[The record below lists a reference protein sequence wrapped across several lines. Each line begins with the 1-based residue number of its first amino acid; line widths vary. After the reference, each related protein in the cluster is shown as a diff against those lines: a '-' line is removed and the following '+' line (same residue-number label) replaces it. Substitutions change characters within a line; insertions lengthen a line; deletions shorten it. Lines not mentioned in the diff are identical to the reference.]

1 MTNALTEKRDFTGD
15 LQALIPESL
24 AVCAER
30 SLEEAISL
38 CLGLEKKCRLA
49 NDMHTL
55 KEVCLHMVRMCKQ
68 KEDWPKLN
76 STLAVINKRR
86 AQSKTAVGAIVEE
99 AFGYIEKT
107 PSLEAKIELI
117 KTLKEI
123 CQGKIYVEAESARLH
138 LLLARI
144 YEDQGDVGKAC
155 DEIQDVHVETYG
167 SLSKIEK
174 AEYILH
180 QIRLN
185 LLRKDYVRALI
196 QSRKMNRTT
205 IDEAGFEEVK
215 VKFYHMMVEY
225 HTHEDDVW
233 SMSQC
238 YFKVYD
244 TTITKQDPV
253 KAEHALQS
261 AIIMCLLAKH
271 DNHQSDFMNR
281 LRGMKEVTVMPAFLL
296 GLTLF
301 TTKEVIAY
309 PFQGLSVIEEHSCLG
324 SQGYG
329 GAEFK
334 DKCCKL
340 LHKRIIQH
348 NLRVM
353 AGYYD
358 RIRSDRLAS
367 MLVSENTHTH
377 NNTQIKISTLTHTL
391 TRTHIYI
398 SLFL

>member
-1 MTNALTEKRDFTGD
+1 MNNAMTEKRDFTGD
-15 LQALIPESL
+15 LQTLIPESL
-24 AVCAER
+24 ALFAER
-30 SLEEAISL
+30 GLDEAINL

-55 KEVCLHMVRMCKQ
+55 KEVCLHMIRLCKE

-86 AQSKTAVGAIVEE
+86 AQSKTAVAAIVEE
-99 AFGYIEKT
+99 AYGYIDKT
-107 PSLEAKIELI
+107 PSLAAKIELI

-123 CQGKIYVEAESARLH
+123 CQGKIYAEAESARLH
-138 LLLARI
+138 LLLAKI
-144 YEDQGDVGKAC
+144 YEEQGDVGAAC

-185 LLRKDYVRALI
+185 LLRKDFVRALI

-205 IDEAGFEEVK
+205 IEEDGFEDIK
-215 VKFYHMMVEY
+215 VRFYQMMVEY

-233 SMSQC
+233 SMSQS
-238 YFKVYD
+238 YYKIYD
-244 TTITKQDPV
+244 TSITKQDAA
-253 KAEHALQS
+253 KADDALQS
-261 AIIMCLLAKH
+261 AVIMCLLSKY
-271 DNHQSDFMNR
+271 DNHQSDFMHR
-281 LRGMKEVTVMPAFLL
+281 LRGMKAIAAMPVFHLA
-296 GLTLF
+296 LTLF

-309 PFQGLSVIEEHSCLG
+309 PFKGLSVIEEHACLCTEA
-324 SQGYG
+324 G
-329 GAEFK
+329 GAEFN
-334 DKCCKL
+334 CKL

-353 AGYYD
+353 AGYYEK
-358 RIRSDRLAS
+358 IRSQRLAS
-367 MLVSENTHTH
+367 MLVSLN
-377 NNTQIKISTLTHTL
+377 
-391 TRTHIYI
+391 
-398 SLFL
+398 